1 MGAFNRLELPG
12 AFLGPRFKLLFIFNK
27 IGSFVSGLFFPQV
40 RVFNNFS
47 ALFSGLFLAIHVVF
61 PCVFNN
67 FSALFFKKR
76 IFLSHSSHFS
86 QIIAAGRRW
95 KKDYHARPEKSSEI
109 AVKSGQ
115 VVGQVSEGCVDQET
129 GKEAYGFGRLRRR
142 SCLNSRLA
150 GLPETDPLSIPE
162 SLTSKAL

>member
-12 AFLGPRFKLLFIFNK
+12 AFLGPGFKLLFIFNK
-27 IGSFVSGLFFPQV
+27 IGSFVSGLFFPQL

-76 IFLSHSSHFS
+76 IFLSHSPHFVPK
-86 QIIAAGRRW
+86 IAAGRHW
-95 KKDYHARPEKSSEI
+95 KKTTMLGQKSQAKSARVSLQSEKFRY
-109 AVKSGQ
+109 AQ
-115 VVGQVSEGCVDQET
+115 
-129 GKEAYGFGRLRRR
+129 
-142 SCLNSRLA
+142 SRKIRFLW
-150 GLPETDPLSIPE
+150 
-162 SLTSKAL
+162 